1 MAGEIQLNGT
11 SFASESSGT
20 ITVNNGTLG
29 SGVVFP
35 AGSIVGWEQ
44 VTTVPT
50 AIQGSDTTYTD
61 VTGSSKNY
69 TPSSGSNYVVYEYT
83 TTIAGDGTNAYPL
96 PLFKFLYDGSEV
108 ANTNHG
114 FYLVGA
120 SENQGIGYYTM
131 RFILSSW
138 SGSKNVKLQYR
149 AFGTGESFMMHKST
163 YSGNA
168 STTDVFTNIYQVI
181 YSVM

>member
-1 MAGEIQLNGT
+1 MSNASFKMNGVEV
-11 SFASESSGT
+11 FSENAQ
-20 ITVNNGTLG
+20 TVTMN

-50 AIQGSDTTYTD
+50 SIQGSDLSYTD

-69 TPSSGSNYVVYEYT
+69 TPATGSSYVVYEYA
-83 TTIAGDGTNAYPL
+83 TTIQGDGSNSTQL
-96 PLFKFLYDGSEV
+96 PLFKFIYDGSEV

-114 FYLVGA
+114 LYIA
-120 SENQGIGYYTM
+120 PNSANQGIGYYTM
-131 RFILSSW
+131 RFILNSW

-149 AFGTGESFMMHKST
+149 AWAASESFMMHKST
-163 YSGNA
+163 QSGNA
-168 STTDVFTNIYQVI
+168 SSTDVFTNIYQVI